1 MKRDF
6 RLSLVMAAL
15 LMVLGTWVGVMN
27 SQEKKEPPA
36 LAGDFGKELPRVPA
50 RTASESQ
57 ATMEMVDGF
66 RVEVV
71 AQEPAVVDPVAV
83 DFDAWGRMFVIQLPG
98 YNAYGKEGATTGG
111 SIVLLEDTNGDGKY
125 EKSTLYADDFKYPT
139 ALACWDGGLFV
150 GDSPDLLYLKDDD
163 GDGKA
168 DQRKVVFTGFGG
180 DKAGEAYLNSIRW
193 GMDNRFHLSTSLS
206 GGDVKAVGKDP
217 TSVRG
222 RGMIFDPRDLSGFE
236 LTSGGGQHGM
246 SMDDWGRKFV
256 CSNSVPAQTLMYDDR
271 YVARNPQLKAAAAA
285 VNIAPGGKYTKLF
298 RISPPEPWRVLRTRL
313 RKEGKFRGSD
323 EGGKPFGFFTGAT
336 GITIYRGD
344 AWPKSYRGNLL
355 VGDVANNLVY
365 RATLKKND
373 LGLVAERADQEAEFL
388 ASQDIWFRP
397 VQFANAPDGN
407 LYMLDMCREM
417 IEGVAFLPPEFFKYL
432 DAVSGNDR
440 GRIYRIVSTQT
451 KSAARVA
458 PKLGGLSSADLVPL
472 LQHPNGWHRD
482 VAARVLYQR
491 QDRSVVR
498 ALEKMVVQASTP
510 QGRATALHV
519 LHGLASLKEEVAL
532 AALSDSSPDVR
543 VQALRVAENLV
554 AESAIMR
561 DRVVQMTSD
570 SDAEVRY
577 QLAFSL
583 GAVATRGS
591 VAAIAKLAVEN
602 QEDSWMQMAILS
614 SLGQGAEQAFD
625 LLVAN
630 AAYRAT
636 GAGRSMLVAL
646 AGQIGANGRNSEIAV
661 VLNTLEPLRE
671 SDKSL
676 SEALVKALVEK
687 QKGAKRERILA
698 AAGGQAAA
706 ILKQV
711 VKEARLVA
719 ADSKAETT
727 RRVDAIRSLRLGG
740 FSDQQKLF
748 AELLQL
754 SQPQPVQAATLE
766 VVGGYQEAGVAS
778 LVLNVWKGLSPQL
791 RNRAAETVLSRPEW
805 VDQFLDSIEAG
816 QVARSDIDPSRVQ
829 LLKQHPQKEIAQR
842 VEKIFTG
849 TRLSTRTEVVQRY
862 QPALKKVGDVTR
874 GKLVFKKNCSAC
886 HRLES
891 VGNAIGAD
899 LEGVRQRGL
908 AAVMLNILDPNR
920 EVKPRYLTYI
930 VETTEG
936 RILTGMIAS
945 ETANSLTIRRVDG
958 TTVSVLRVEIEDL
971 RSTGLSFMPE
981 GLEKMIDAEAMA
993 DLLSYLDSIQ

>member
-1 MKRDF
+1 MKRYV
-6 RLSLVMAAL
+6 RLSSFLGLLLV
-15 LMVLGTWVGVMN
+15 VLGTSATVMH

-36 LAGDFGKELPRVPA
+36 LAGDFGNELPRVPS
-50 RTASESQ
+50 RTPEESQ
-57 ATMEMVDGF
+57 ATMKMAPGF
-66 RVEVV
+66 RVELV
-71 AQEPAVVDPVAV
+71 AQEPGVVDPVAI
-83 DFDAWGRMFVIQLPG
+83 DFDAWGRMYVIQLPG
-98 YNAYGKEGATTGG
+98 YNAYGKEGAKTGG
-111 SIVLLEDTNGDGKY
+111 SIVCLEDIDRDGEY
-125 EKSTLYADDFKYPT
+125 EKSTLYADGFKYPT

-150 GDSPDLLYLKDDD
+150 GDSPDLFYLKDDD

-168 DQRKVVFTGFGG
+168 EHRKVVFTGFGG

-206 GGDVKAVGKDP
+206 GGEVKAVGKDP

-344 AWPKSYRGNLL
+344 AWPTSYRGNLL

-365 RATLKKND
+365 RATLKKSG
-373 LGLVAERADQEAEFL
+373 LGLVAERADQDAEFL
-388 ASQDIWFRP
+388 ASGDIWFRP

-440 GRIYRIVSTQT
+440 GRIYRIVSTQGRAT
-451 KSAARVA
+451 ARVA
-458 PKLGGLSSADLVPL
+458 PKLGDLDSAELVPL

-491 QDRSVVR
+491 QDRSVV
-498 ALEKMVVQASTP
+498 AAVEKMVVDGGSP

-519 LHGLASLKEEVAL
+519 LQGLNSLGEDVAL
-532 AALSDSSPDVR
+532 RALEDNSPKVR
-543 VQALRVAENLV
+543 VQALRVVENL
-554 AESAIMR
+554 APESARVR
-561 DRVVQMTSD
+561 DRLIQMTSD
-570 SDAEVRY
+570 PDLEVRY

-583 GAVATRGS
+583 GAVSTRGAI
-591 VAAIAKLAVEN
+591 AAISRLAVEN
-602 QEDSWMQMAILS
+602 QEDAWMQMAILS
-614 SLGQGAEQAFD
+614 SLGNGAEQAFD
-625 LLVAN
+625 LLSAN
-630 AAYRAT
+630 VDYRAT
-636 GAGRSMLVAL
+636 GAGRAMLVAL

-661 VLNTLEPLRE
+661 VLKTLAPLRD
-671 SDKSL
+671 SDKAL
-676 SEALVKALVEK
+676 SESLVKALVEK
-687 QKGAKRERILA
+687 QKGSSRERILA

-711 VKEARLVA
+711 VKEARVVA
-719 ADSKAETT
+719 ADSKAKTSQ
-727 RRVDAIRSLRLGG
+727 RVDAIRSMRLGS
-740 FSDQQKLF
+740 FEDQKALF
-748 AELLQL
+748 EDLLHL
-754 SQPQPVQAATLE
+754 SQPQPVQAAALE
-766 VVGGYQEAGVAS
+766 VVGGYREAGVAK
-778 LVLNVWKGLSPQL
+778 LVLEVWKGLSPQL

-805 VDQFLDSIEAG
+805 VGQFLDSVVAG
-816 QVARSDIDPSRVQ
+816 QVARSDIDPSRIQ
-829 LLKQHPQKEIAQR
+829 LLKQHPDKVISAR
-842 VEKIFTG
+842 VAKIFTG
-849 TRLSTRTEVVQRY
+849 DRLSARSEVVKRY
-862 QPALKKVGDVTR
+862 QAALNISGDVTR
-874 GKLVFKKNCSAC
+874 GKMVFKKNCSAC
-886 HRLES
+886 HRLEN

-899 LEGVRQRGL
+899 LEGIRQRGL

-936 RILTGMIAS
+936 QILTGMISA
-945 ETANSLTIRRVDG
+945 ETANSITIRRVDG
-958 TTVSVLRVEIEDL
+958 TTVTVLRVEIEDL

-981 GLEKMIDAEAMA
+981 GLEKTIDAGAMA